1 MVGKYILKQIEEAP
15 RNTDIRP
22 LLPILRQLSG
32 KSHAIVSPPCN
43 AVQQYD
49 DIAKAGLVAA
59 AAALSA
65 DNDKQRVILTQEA
78 VKFSKYAMELPVP
91 KSRKQ
96 VDIERIIKQPIYS
109 KQPDLKGIKPLID
122 KITGKSIKAVRDI
135 KNQTLKAEM
144 TKEVFSLVGMM
155 KTNREG
161 EKIKVNQENETVN
174 PKMEEVKTSAMKA
187 AETLQDPERKKQ
199 AIELAKKLGQKA
211 QDMDIK
217 AKEKAALLSKDR
229 AQTKAH
235 SQDFDR

>member
-1 MVGKYILKQIEEAP
+1 M
-15 RNTDIRP
+15 
-22 LLPILRQLSG
+22 
-32 KSHAIVSPPCN
+32 
-43 AVQQYD
+43 
-49 DIAKAGLVAA
+49 
-59 AAALSA
+59 
-65 DNDKQRVILTQEA
+65 
-78 VKFSKYAMELPVP
+78 
-91 KSRKQ
+91 
-96 VDIERIIKQPIYS
+96 
-109 KQPDLKGIKPLID
+109 
-122 KITGKSIKAVRDI
+122 
-135 KNQTLKAEM
+135 
-144 TKEVFSLVGMM
+144 KEVFSLVGMM